1 MAIGFRAASIS
12 VYGAA
17 SVTPAIPASQV
28 TTDMMLLFAYG
39 KPFGAGWSVATSG
52 WTALGSA
59 ASGSTA
65 AGVDTG
71 SMKMQVWYKEA
82 LIDTEADPTV
92 TEGSPVWNVV
102 GASIAVFSK
111 AVGETWETPTVVY
124 GADEVSGTSVSAT
137 MSADNSVA
145 AGDSLV
151 AAIGTNSDAM
161 GPFGTAT
168 TYTQTGATFGGL
180 SNLVDD
186 ETVTGGDMAAQVT
199 RRAVTAG
206 ASSAAAVITATG
218 TASGGADRTE
228 VGYVRLRVSTPATA
242 IPFTAEPRIIRR
254 STRKSSRFPG

>member
-1 MAIGFRAASIS
+1 LAIGFRAASVS

-39 KPFGAGWSVATSG
+39 KPFDAGWSVATSG

-65 AGVDTG
+65 AGVDLG

-82 LIDTEADPTV
+82 LIDTEPDPTV

-111 AVGETWETPTVVY
+111 AGGETWVTPTVVY
-124 GADEVSGTSVSAT
+124 GADEINGTSVSAT

-145 AGDSLV
+145 TGDMAV
-151 AAIGTNSDAM
+151 VAIGTNSDAM

-168 TYTQTGATFGGL
+168 TYTQTGVTFGTL
-180 SNLVDD
+180 TNAVDD
-186 ETVTGGDMAAQVT
+186 ETATGGDMAAQVSS
-199 RRAVTAG
+199 RAVSVG
-206 ASSAAAVITATG
+206 PSSAAAVITTTG

-228 VGYVRLRVSTPATA
+228 VGYVRLRVSTATDY
-242 IPFTAEPRIIRR
+242 PMFTMPDESIYPGP
-254 STRKSSRFPG
+254 STN